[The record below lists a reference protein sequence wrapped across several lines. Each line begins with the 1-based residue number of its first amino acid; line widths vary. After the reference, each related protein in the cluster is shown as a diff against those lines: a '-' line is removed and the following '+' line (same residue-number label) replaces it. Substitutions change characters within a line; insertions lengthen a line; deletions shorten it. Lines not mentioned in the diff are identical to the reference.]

1 MADKVEEPKNEQIIN
16 TEAAK
21 AKAAEVAG
29 NVKEGATN
37 FIEKVKTDKTLMAV
51 CCGVA
56 AVLVIVV
63 FVILANCVFGGP
75 KRAVKSYTK
84 AYYIKMD
91 AKKSC
96 KAMHKNIVE
105 SVYDDVD
112 ECVDKMKDTFE
123 DIKDSDVKY
132 KSYEIVNS
140 KKLDKDDVED
150 YAEMLEKYYDINEKS
165 LKKVVRYSVN
175 VDAKGSDNDKKLYIY
190 VGKIK
195 GKWYV
200 IDQSS
205 RK

>member
-21 AKAAEVAG
+21 AKVEEVAG

-37 FIEKVKTDKTLMAV
+37 FIEKVKKDKTLMAV
-51 CCGVA
+51 CC
-56 AVLVIVV
+56 AVCAVVVILL

-75 KRAVKSYTK
+75 KKAVKSYTN
-84 AYYIKMD
+84 AYVKMN
-91 AKKSC
+91 AKKYC
-96 KAMHKNIVE
+96 KNMHKNIVE

-112 ECVDKMKDTFE
+112 ECVDKMEETFDGLKE
-123 DIKDSDVKY
+123 DDVKY
-132 KSYEIVNS
+132 KSYEIVNT
-140 KKLDKDDVED
+140 KKLDKDEVED
-150 YAEMLEKYYDINEKS
+150 YAEMLDKYYDINEKS

-175 VDAKGSDNDKKLYIY
+175 LDAKGSDNDKKLYIY

-205 RK
+205 R